1 MVSRKEPPDS
11 AAAVDVVRPLLLW
24 YETPAREWV
33 EALPVGSGRLGA
45 MVFGGVESERIALNE
60 STLWG
65 GGPYDPNSP
74 EALAALPEVRRL
86 LFEGRYAEA
95 HDLTNARMM
104 ARPLSQMPYQ
114 TVGDLLLDFRDIGS
128 VERYRRELCLDTAV
142 ARTTLGLGGAT
153 ITREVFASPI
163 DQVIVVRLSSTRQS
177 DLFLDVTLKTPQEG
191 RITIE
196 GADTLVLRGKNRGDS
211 GVPGALTFEV
221 RVHVIASGGS
231 LGGRDD
237 SIAVNRADAVTLL
250 VAAATSYKSYRDTTG
265 NPGAVTAR
273 QIALAREKS
282 YERLL
287 ADHVAEHQRLFHR
300 VFIDLGTSSAASRP
314 TDERV
319 RRARPADDPELAA
332 LYFQYGR
339 YLLIGSSR
347 PGGQPANLQGLWN
360 DSLSPPWGGKY
371 TININTEM
379 NYWPAE
385 PTNLGECLEPL
396 VAMVKDLAETGA
408 HTARVQYGARG
419 WVVHHNTD
427 LWRAS
432 APIDGATW
440 GMWPTGGA
448 WLCVV
453 LWDHYEYGRDRA
465 YLADIYPLLIGAA
478 EFFVDVLVVE
488 PKHEWLV
495 TCPSVSPENVHPG
508 GTSLCA
514 GPTMDQ
520 QIIGD
525 LFDRCIEASE
535 ILGVDAPFRQTLR
548 EVRARLAPNQIGSA
562 GQLQEWL
569 EDWDM
574 QAPEMDHRH
583 VSHLYGLFPSSQIT
597 VERTPALAAAARKS
611 LEIRGDEAT
620 GWGTA
625 WRLNLWARLGE
636 AERAHK
642 ILLMLLG
649 PERTYP
655 NLFDSCPPFQIDGNF
670 GGASGIAEMLMQS
683 HSGVVRLLPALPKA
697 WPSGSVRGLRARGA
711 LGVDIVWRAGRLE
724 SAILRGREG
733 AHVRVR
739 YDGREMELPISDGG
753 SARIV
758 LDGEALRVDG
768 RT

>member
-1 MVSRKEPPDS
+1 MSRKEPPDS